1 MSDKALSELL
11 QDIGY
16 EFGCPS
22 GVRVTDWLPIVLK
35 KARID
40 ARRAEGQCDGCS
52 EPLED
57 AYCVNCA
64 QRALCTL
71 DFKPSPQREIADMA
85 NVGNA
90 YMDALTELRPEH
102 PWNTCPVEIFRHLC
116 DEVDECRKQ
125 TGIETPSRKREE
137 HL

>member
-40 ARRAEGQCDGCS
+40 ARRAEGQCVGTITAV
-52 EPLED
+52 LIW
-57 AYCVNCA
+57 AVVHFA
-64 QRALCTL
+64 QKAGL
-71 DFKPSPQREIADMA
+71 
-85 NVGNA
+85 
-90 YMDALTELRPEH
+90 
-102 PWNTCPVEIFRHLC
+102 PW
-116 DEVDECRKQ
+116 
-125 TGIETPSRKREE
+125 
-137 HL
+137 